1 VIAWEWLIPVLLLG
15 LAGGF
20 LLGWGGSGSAK
31 QSRKIDREL
40 RETRDELVRYRD
52 QVAVHF
58 SSTADLVNAMSANY
72 AALHQH
78 LMQGAQELC
87 NGREPRF
94 KAISVSEGGAGG
106 ESPPAQGALALTA
119 PPLEL
124 PGEKLAL
131 SRPAPALHTK
141 GWYKESAS
149 DDEASDYVKD
159 DPRY

>member
-1 VIAWEWLIPVLLLG
+1 LLG

-20 LLGWGGSGSAK
+20 LLGWGGSGTGR

-40 RETRDELVRYRD
+40 RDTRDELVRYRD

-58 SSTADLVNAMSANY
+58 SSTADLVNAMSANH
-72 AALHQH
+72 AALHRH
-78 LMQGAQELC
+78 LMEGAQELC
-87 NGREPRF
+87 SGREPRF
-94 KAISVSEGGAGG
+94 KAISVSEGGAGAG
-106 ESPPAQGALALTA
+106 VESPPAQGALALSA

-124 PGEKLAL
+124 PGEKQAM

-159 DPRY
+159 DPRF